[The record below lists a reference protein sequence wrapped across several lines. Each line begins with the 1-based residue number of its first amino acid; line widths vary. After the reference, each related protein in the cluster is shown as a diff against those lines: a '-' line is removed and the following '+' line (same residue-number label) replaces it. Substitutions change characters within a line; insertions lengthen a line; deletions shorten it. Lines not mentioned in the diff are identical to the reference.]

1 MYFMALQKVGDPRK
15 HEEIAKAM
23 GQLKFYSAAGP
34 IEFDQTTHL
43 AMQDDNHIPVTFFQ
57 IWDGKRYLI
66 APTKYGTGE
75 FRLPSWIKQ

>member
-1 MYFMALQKVGDPRK
+1 MALQKVGDPRK

-23 GQLKFYSAAGP
+23 GQLKFDSAAGP

-57 IWDGKRYLI
+57 I
-66 APTKYGTGE
+66 
-75 FRLPSWIKQ
+75 